1 MMKKLGIWLGL
12 TLLAVSIA
20 TLLGSAQPK
29 SVEYYDLTQYSFP
42 SGDYMH
48 VAVSPRGDDIY
59 VGLGRRL
66 ITIDA
71 DQGVLARIFNIPR
84 DSVVDFGIPNYVEFT
99 EADAKYCYVS
109 TGSRLRV
116 FHVQPPWRINREPT
130 PVKSVWT
137 LYTNQGM
144 VRSGNT
150 LYVTGAEWFYIYNI
164 MNPNAPVLLNEGHL
178 DVGGYGLDIAI
189 EGNYAFLSTTDGL
202 RVVHI
207 PANKKRPKVMAK
219 RVYVLNM
226 GSHAGIAVFTKNKKK
241 YVLLTRADKGL
252 YIYEYDP
259 DNTPSQIRYLRKIK
273 EYRNKE
279 SSVDRSI
286 GITEDV
292 AVLKIDGA
300 VYALIG
306 TTYGLFVADVTAPN
320 RPSVVGYLLRN
331 NRTSATYDVVSIA
344 VRGTTAYLAER
355 VRGYHVGIRVVDV
368 SKPVGGGTYK

>member
-1 MMKKLGIWLGL
+1 MKKLGIWLGL
-12 TLLAVSIA
+12 ALLAVTIA

-84 DSVVDFGIPNYVEFT
+84 DSVVDFGIPNYVHFT

-109 TGSRLRV
+109 TGSKLQIFSMSPV
-116 FHVQPPWRINREPT
+116 WWINRAPT
-130 PVKSVWT
+130 PLVSLFPNGISEGIVI
-137 LYTNQGM
+137 
-144 VRSGNT
+144 SGNT
-150 LYVTGAEWFYIYNI
+150 LYVAGRWGFEVYNI
-164 MNPNAPVLLNEGHL
+164 ANPNAPVLLNKYRTNIGAFA
-178 DVGGYGLDIAI
+178 LDIAV
-189 EGNYAFLSTTDGL
+189 EGLYAFLSTPEGL
-202 RVVHI
+202 SVVDLKD
-207 PANKKRPKVMAK
+207 NTRPKVVATK
-219 RVYVLNM
+219 ASVLNT
-226 GSHAGIAVFTKNKKK
+226 GGHAGIAVFTKNKKT
-241 YVLLTRADKGL
+241 YVLLIRLDKGL

-259 DNTPSQIRYLRKIK
+259 DTPSQITFLLKIK
-273 EYRNKE
+273 KYRNTE

-292 AVLKIDGA
+292 AVLKIGPT

-306 TTYGLFVADVTAPN
+306 TNYGLFVADVTAPKVA
-320 RPSVVGYLLRN
+320 SVVGYLLRN
-331 NRTSATYDVVSIA
+331 NSTQATYDVVSIA
-344 VRGTTAYLAER
+344 MRGTTAYLAER

-368 SKPVGGGTYK
+368 SKPVGGGTYP